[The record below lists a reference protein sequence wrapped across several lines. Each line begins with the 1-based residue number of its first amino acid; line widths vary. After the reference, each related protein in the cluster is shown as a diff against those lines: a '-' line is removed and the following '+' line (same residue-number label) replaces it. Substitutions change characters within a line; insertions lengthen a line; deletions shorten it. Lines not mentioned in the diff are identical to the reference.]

1 MSNKSTEDPK
11 VEELSDDDLDQVQ
24 GGLKLGGTLRGV
36 INRPED
42 NNSKLDTGNVKDPA

>member
-24 GGLKLGGTLRGV
+24 GGLKLGGTLKATL
-36 INRPED
+36 NRPED
-42 NNSKLDTGNVKDPA
+42 SSSKLDTGNVKDPA